1 MDRYSST
8 QKFLGLKSFILR
20 NNTQDASQ
28 MHEWLSMLFFRRM
41 GLPAPREAFARLF
54 VNNEYVGLYTI
65 VESVDRSFLDRNLG
79 ESAGYLYDYDYD
91 ATDLPYYFE
100 DRGPDPATYVPKPF
114 KPETHETNSRPD
126 VVASMV
132 RTINSSGAAF
142 RTAIAEFL
150 DLAQFVRHVAM
161 EVFLADQ
168 DGFLG
173 NWGMNNYFM
182 YRPDV
187 SNQFRFIVWDKSN
200 AFVDGH
206 LYSIW
211 HNITDVPEPNRN
223 RLMSRVLEYPDLRAL
238 YLDTLLEA
246 QASAKQIP
254 IDSLPGDT
262 RGWLEREIDRAYGLI
277 APSVLTDTLKPYSNE
292 DFNLGVET
300 LRVFARERGAFVMA
314 EVAAT
319 R

>member
-1 MDRYSST
+1 
-8 QKFLGLKSFILR
+8 
-20 NNTQDASQ
+20 
-28 MHEWLSMLFFRRM
+28 
-41 GLPAPREAFARLF
+41 
-54 VNNEYVGLYTI
+54 
-65 VESVDRSFLDRNLG
+65 
-79 ESAGYLYDYDYD
+79 
-91 ATDLPYYFE
+91 
-100 DRGPDPATYVPKPF
+100 
-114 KPETHETNSRPD
+114 
-126 VVASMV
+126 MV